1 MVVKEFEFNKI
12 NINSYNLYLLH
23 GKNEGSKKEI
33 ISKIISK
40 NKKIEIQ
47 KLDEKQILE
56 NPESFLEKLLSS
68 SLFSSEKLII
78 INRATDKILKNIES
92 IYEKKINGLIIIINS
107 GVLEKKSKLR
117 NFFEKKKELIC
128 VPFYP
133 DTTQTLSLLANKF
146 FREKKISMS
155 QSNINLIINKCNGD
169 REFLENELIKIELFL
184 FRKKNLDTNELTKLI
199 NLIENHGISELID
212 SCLINNSKKV
222 SLILN
227 ENNFNNEDCVTIIR
241 TFLAKAKKILKL
253 ANNYSKNNNLEI
265 TLSESKP
272 PIFWKEK
279 DVVKLQLLRWKP
291 EMIKKL
297 ITNIYDVELEIKKH
311 SSSSLNILM
320 NFIFNQVSSKA

>member
-56 NPESFLEKLLSS
+56 NQESFLEELLSS

-107 GVLEKKSKLR
+107 DILEKKSKLR
-117 NFFEKKKELIC
+117 NFFEKEKELIC

-199 NLIENHGISELID
+199 NLIENHSISELID

-297 ITNIYDVELEIKKH
+297 ITNICDVELEIKKN

-320 NFIFNQVSSKA
+320 NFIFNQISSKA

>member
-1 MVVKEFEFNKI
+1 MIVKEFEFNKI
-12 NINSYNLYLLH
+12 NINKYNLYLLY

-33 ISKIISK
+33 ISKITSK
-40 NKKIEIQ
+40 NKNIEIQ
-47 KLDEKQILE
+47 KLDERQVLE
-56 NPESFLEKLLSS
+56 NQELFLEELLSS
-68 SLFSSEKLII
+68 SLFNNEKLII

-92 IYEKKINGLIIIINS
+92 IYEKKISGLVLIINS
-107 GVLEKKSKLR
+107 DILEKKSKLR
-117 NFFEKKKELIC
+117 NFFEKEKELVCI
-128 VPFYP
+128 PFYP
-133 DTTQTLSLLANKF
+133 DTTQTLSLMANKF
-146 FREKKISMS
+146 FREKKIHMS

-297 ITNIYDVELEIKKH
+297 ITNICDVELEIKKN

-320 NFIFNQVSSKA
+320 NFIFNQISSKA

>member
-1 MVVKEFEFNKI
+1 MILKNYEIDKI
-12 NINSYNLYLLH
+12 NLVNNKFILFY
-23 GKNEGSKKEI
+23 GKNEGLKKEI
-33 ISKIISK
+33 ISKVTSK
-40 NKKIEIQ
+40 KKNIEIQ
-47 KLDEKQILE
+47 KLDENEILKNQE
-56 NPESFLEKLLSS
+56 LFIEEILSGSLFNNEKLV
-68 SLFSSEKLII
+68 I
-78 INRATDKILKNIES
+78 INQATDKILKTIES
-92 IYEKKINGLIIIINS
+92 IYVKKIDGTIFIINS
-107 GVLEKKSKLR
+107 DNLEKKSKLR
-117 NFFEKKKELIC
+117 NFFEKEKELIC
-128 VPFYP
+128 IPFYP
-133 DTTQTLSLLANKF
+133 DTIQILTVLAKNF
-146 FREKKISMS
+146 FREKKISIS

-169 REFLENELIKIELFL
+169 REFLKNELIKIELFL

-253 ANNYSKNNNLEI
+253 ANNYSKNKNLEMTI
-265 TLSESKP
+265 SEAKP
-272 PIFWKEK
+272 PIFWKDK

-297 ITNIYDVELEIKKH
+297 IINIYDVELEIKKN

-320 NFIFNQVSSKA
+320 NFIFNQISSKA

>member
-1 MVVKEFEFNKI
+1 MIVKEFEFNKI
-12 NINSYNLYLLH
+12 NINKYNLYLLY

-33 ISKIISK
+33 ISKITSK
-40 NKKIEIQ
+40 NKNIEIQ
-47 KLDEKQILE
+47 KLDERQVLE
-56 NPESFLEKLLSS
+56 NQELFLEELLSS
-68 SLFSSEKLII
+68 SLFNNEKLII

-92 IYEKKINGLIIIINS
+92 IYEKKISGLVLIINS
-107 GVLEKKSKLR
+107 DILEKKSKLR
-117 NFFEKKKELIC
+117 NFFEKEKELVCI
-128 VPFYP
+128 PFYP
-133 DTTQTLSLLANKF
+133 DTTQTLSLMANKF
-146 FREKKISMS
+146 FREKKIPMS

-199 NLIENHGISELID
+199 NLIENHSISELID
-212 SCLINNSKKV
+212 GCLINNSKKV

-297 ITNIYDVELEIKKH
+297 ITNIYDVELEIKKN

-320 NFIFNQVSSKA
+320 NFIFNQISSKA

>member
-1 MVVKEFEFNKI
+1 MIVKEFEFNKI
-12 NINSYNLYLLH
+12 NINKYNLYLLY

-33 ISKIISK
+33 ISKITSK
-40 NKKIEIQ
+40 NKNIEIQ
-47 KLDEKQILE
+47 KLDERQVLE
-56 NPESFLEKLLSS
+56 NQELFLEELLSS
-68 SLFSSEKLII
+68 SLFNNEKLII
-78 INRATDKILKNIES
+78 INRATDKILKNIET
-92 IYEKKINGLIIIINS
+92 IYEKKISGLVLIINS
-107 GVLEKKSKLR
+107 DILEKKSKLR
-117 NFFEKKKELIC
+117 NFFEKEKELVCI
-128 VPFYP
+128 PFYP
-133 DTTQTLSLLANKF
+133 DTTQTLSLMANKF
-146 FREKKISMS
+146 FREKKIPMS

-297 ITNIYDVELEIKKH
+297 ITNICDVELEIKKN

-320 NFIFNQVSSKA
+320 NFIFNQISSKA

>member
-1 MVVKEFEFNKI
+1 MIVKELEFNKI
-12 NINSYNLYLLH
+12 DINRYSLYLLH

-47 KLDEKQILE
+47 KLEEKQILE
-56 NPESFLEKLLSS
+56 NQELFLEELLSS

-107 GVLEKKSKLR
+107 DVLEKKSKLR

-199 NLIENHGISELID
+199 NLIENHSISELID
-212 SCLINNSKKV
+212 GCLINNSKKV

-297 ITNIYDVELEIKKH
+297 ITNIYDIELEIKKN

-320 NFIFNQVSSKA
+320 NFIFNQISSKA

>member
-1 MVVKEFEFNKI
+1 MIVKEFEFNKI
-12 NINSYNLYLLH
+12 NINKYNLYLLY

-33 ISKIISK
+33 ISKITSK

-56 NPESFLEKLLSS
+56 NQELFLEELLSS
-68 SLFSSEKLII
+68 SLFNNEKLII

-92 IYEKKINGLIIIINS
+92 IYEKKISGLVLIINS
-107 GVLEKKSKLR
+107 DILEKKSKLR
-117 NFFEKKKELIC
+117 NFFEKEKELVCI
-128 VPFYP
+128 PFYP
-133 DTTQTLSLLANKF
+133 DTTQTLSLMANKF
-146 FREKKISMS
+146 FREKKIPMS

-297 ITNIYDVELEIKKH
+297 ITNIYDVELEIKKN

-320 NFIFNQVSSKA
+320 NFIFNQISSKA

>member
-56 NPESFLEKLLSS
+56 NQELFLEELLSS

-107 GVLEKKSKLR
+107 DVLEKKSKLR

-184 FRKKNLDTNELTKLI
+184 FRKKNLDNNELTKLI
-199 NLIENHGISELID
+199 NLIENHSISELID
-212 SCLINNSKKV
+212 GCLINNSKKV

-297 ITNIYDVELEIKKH
+297 ITNIYDIELEIKKN

-320 NFIFNQVSSKA
+320 NFIFNQISSKA

>member
-1 MVVKEFEFNKI
+1 MIVKEFEFNKI
-12 NINSYNLYLLH
+12 NINKYNLYLLY

-33 ISKIISK
+33 ISKITSK
-40 NKKIEIQ
+40 NKNIEIQ
-47 KLDEKQILE
+47 KLDERQVLE
-56 NPESFLEKLLSS
+56 NQELFLEELLSS
-68 SLFSSEKLII
+68 SLFNNEKLII

-92 IYEKKINGLIIIINS
+92 IYEKKINGLVLIINS
-107 GVLEKKSKLR
+107 DILEKKSKLR
-117 NFFEKKKELIC
+117 NFFEKEKELVCI
-128 VPFYP
+128 PFYP
-133 DTTQTLSLLANKF
+133 DTTQTLSLMANKF
-146 FREKKISMS
+146 FREKKIPMS

-297 ITNIYDVELEIKKH
+297 ITNICDVELEIKKN

-320 NFIFNQVSSKA
+320 NFIFNQISSKA

>member
-1 MVVKEFEFNKI
+1 MIVKEFEFNKI
-12 NINSYNLYLLH
+12 NINKYNLYLLY

-33 ISKIISK
+33 ISKITSK
-40 NKKIEIQ
+40 NKNIEIQ
-47 KLDEKQILE
+47 KLDERQVLE
-56 NPESFLEKLLSS
+56 NQELFLEELLSS
-68 SLFSSEKLII
+68 SLFNNEKLII

-92 IYEKKINGLIIIINS
+92 IYEKKISGLVLIINS
-107 GVLEKKSKLR
+107 DILEKKSKLR
-117 NFFEKKKELIC
+117 NFFEKEKELVCI
-128 VPFYP
+128 PFYP
-133 DTTQTLSLLANKF
+133 DTTQTLSLMANKF
-146 FREKKISMS
+146 FREKKIPMS

-297 ITNIYDVELEIKKH
+297 ITNIYDVELEIKKN

-320 NFIFNQVSSKA
+320 NFIFNQISSKA

>member
-1 MVVKEFEFNKI
+1 MIVKEFEFNKI
-12 NINSYNLYLLH
+12 NINKYNLYLLY

-33 ISKIISK
+33 ISKITSK
-40 NKKIEIQ
+40 NKNIEIQ
-47 KLDEKQILE
+47 KLDERQVLE
-56 NPESFLEKLLSS
+56 NQELFLEELLSS
-68 SLFSSEKLII
+68 SLFNNEKLII

-92 IYEKKINGLIIIINS
+92 IYEKKISGLVLIINS
-107 GVLEKKSKLR
+107 DILEKKSKLR
-117 NFFEKKKELIC
+117 NFFEKEKELVCI
-128 VPFYP
+128 PFYP
-133 DTTQTLSLLANKF
+133 DTTQTLSLMANKF
-146 FREKKISMS
+146 FREKKIPMS

-297 ITNIYDVELEIKKH
+297 ITNICDVELEIKKN

-320 NFIFNQVSSKA
+320 NFIFNQISSKA

>member
-1 MVVKEFEFNKI
+1 MIVKEFEFNKI
-12 NINSYNLYLLH
+12 NVNNYNLYLFH
-23 GKNEGSKKEI
+23 GKNEGLKKEI
-33 ISKIISK
+33 ISQIISK
-40 NKKIEIQ
+40 NENIEIQ

-107 GVLEKKSKLR
+107 DVLEKKSKLR
-117 NFFEKKKELIC
+117 NFFEKEKELIC

-133 DTTQTLSLLANKF
+133 DTTQTLSILANKF

-199 NLIENHGISELID
+199 NLIENHSISELID
-212 SCLINNSKKV
+212 GCLINNSKKV

-297 ITNIYDVELEIKKH
+297 ITNIYDVELEIKKN

>member
-1 MVVKEFEFNKI
+1 MIVKEFEFNKI
-12 NINSYNLYLLH
+12 NINKYNLYLLY

-33 ISKIISK
+33 ISKITSK
-40 NKKIEIQ
+40 NKNIEIQ
-47 KLDEKQILE
+47 KLDERQVLE
-56 NPESFLEKLLSS
+56 NQELFLEELLSS

-107 GVLEKKSKLR
+107 DVLEKKSKLR

-146 FREKKISMS
+146 FREKKIPMS

-297 ITNIYDVELEIKKH
+297 ITNICDVELEIKKN

-320 NFIFNQVSSKA
+320 NFIFNQISSKA

>member
-1 MVVKEFEFNKI
+1 MIVKEFEFNKI

-23 GKNEGSKKEI
+23 GKNEGSKKET

-56 NPESFLEKLLSS
+56 NQELFLEELLSS

-107 GVLEKKSKLR
+107 DILEKKSKLR
-117 NFFEKKKELIC
+117 NFFEKEKELIC

-133 DTTQTLSLLANKF
+133 YTNQTLSLLANKF

-184 FRKKNLDTNELTKLI
+184 FKKKNLDTNELTKLI
-199 NLIENHGISELID
+199 NLIENHSISELID

-297 ITNIYDVELEIKKH
+297 ITNIYDIELEIKKN

-320 NFIFNQVSSKA
+320 NFIFNQISSKA

>member
-1 MVVKEFEFNKI
+1 MIVKEFEFNKI
-12 NINSYNLYLLH
+12 NINKYNLYLLY

-33 ISKIISK
+33 ISKITSK
-40 NKKIEIQ
+40 NKNIEIQ
-47 KLDEKQILE
+47 KLDERQVLE
-56 NPESFLEKLLSS
+56 NQELFLEELLSS
-68 SLFSSEKLII
+68 SLFNNEKLII
-78 INRATDKILKNIES
+78 INRATDKILKNIET
-92 IYEKKINGLIIIINS
+92 IYEKKISGLVLIINS
-107 GVLEKKSKLR
+107 DILEKKSKLR
-117 NFFEKKKELIC
+117 NFFEKEKELVCI
-128 VPFYP
+128 PFYP
-133 DTTQTLSLLANKF
+133 DTTQTLSLMANKF
-146 FREKKISMS
+146 FREKKIPMS

-297 ITNIYDVELEIKKH
+297 ITNIYDVELEIKKN

-320 NFIFNQVSSKA
+320 NFIFNQISSKA